1 MATYEITDLTV
12 NVDFKCHEYDAA
24 GKITDIEHAYRAKVD
39 FESLEWLLEYGGESV
54 TRVLQG
60 WARKG
65 KFPKGERVTVKV
77 GEKVEFA
84 KILTKAD
91 IDRMSDEEL
100 EKAHALYL
108 ARMKAKAETVL
119 PDGLAQLETEVKKAT
134 KTK

>member
-1 MATYEITDLTV
+1 MPTYEIAGLTV
-12 NVDFKCHEYDAA
+12 NVDFKCHEYDDK
-24 GKITDIEHAYRAKVD
+24 GKITDVEIAYRARVE

-65 KFPKGERVTVKV
+65 KFPKGERVTVKA
-77 GEKVEFA
+77 GEKVEFPRT
-84 KILTKAD
+84 LTRAD

-108 ARMKAKAETVL
+108 ARMKAKTETVL
-119 PDGLAQLETEVKKAT
+119 PDDLAKLETEVKKA
-134 KTK
+134 KK